1 MFVNKHCIVLLYN
14 AVMKAREEA
23 LSGIQAKMD
32 EVAEEIRDCYFKLG
46 NTIASSPES
55 LGIPVGKRLLESV
68 LNAKKDKE
76 KSETALNEADRFL
89 SSYKEKSDEADQLRD
104 RIGEKNRELKLSRLR
119 LGALVYEQCSLSL
132 LDKSIFSSVYDDVEE
147 ERLYSEKKNAEGF
160 IDRFFSLRGKAKLQR
175 STDSRL
181 LGYASLVLDND
192 LSGAL
197 SGESAKSVYE
207 ECTACSSEIKEL
219 SARLSEISGYLDR
232 SDSEKKAL
240 DKGGYEKLK
249 ADSDDKSDKLKEE
262 IIGYGN
268 YLFDRG
274 ASWIDQSTPSEI
286 LDYLD
291 SILKSQNE
299 YSALS
304 NTLNRMMKEAKADD
318 YKAQIEE
325 EKARILILQKEKE
338 RIDLQISQIQAEID
352 RLEGT
357 VDRLSMN

>member
-46 NTIASSPES
+46 NTIASSPEA
-55 LGIPVGKRLLESV
+55 LGIPVGK
-68 LNAKKDKE
+68 
-76 KSETALNEADRFL
+76 
-89 SSYKEKSDEADQLRD
+89 
-104 RIGEKNRELKLSRLR
+104 
-119 LGALVYEQCSLSL
+119 
-132 LDKSIFSSVYDDVEE
+132 
-147 ERLYSEKKNAEGF
+147 
-160 IDRFFSLRGKAKLQR
+160 
-175 STDSRL
+175 RL

>member
-1 MFVNKHCIVLLYN
+1 MLLYN
-14 AVMKAREEA
+14 AVMRAREEA
-23 LSGIQAKMD
+23 LSGIQEKMD
-32 EVAEEIRDCYFKLG
+32 QVAEEIRGCYFKLG
-46 NTIASSPES
+46 DSVASSPDA

-68 LNAKKDKE
+68 LNARKDKE
-76 KSETALNEADRFL
+76 KAESELNEADRFISL
-89 SSYKEKSDEADQLRD
+89 YKERSDEAEQIRD

-132 LDKSIFSSVYDDVEE
+132 LDKNIFSSVYNDVEE
-147 ERLYSEKKNAEGF
+147 ERLYSEKKNSEGF
-160 IDRFFSLRGKAKLQR
+160 LDRFLSIRGKAKLQR
-175 STDSRL
+175 SNDSRL
-181 LGYASLVLDND
+181 LGYASLILDND
-192 LSGAL
+192 LSSSL
-197 SGESAKSVYE
+197 SGDNAKSVCE
-207 ECTACSSEIKEL
+207 ECNACSTEIKEL
-219 SARLSEISGYLDR
+219 SSRLAEISEYLET
-232 SDSEKKAL
+232 SDSERKAL

-249 ADSDDKSDKLKEE
+249 ADFDDKSDKLREE

-304 NTLNRMMKEAKADD
+304 NTLKRMMKEAKADD

-325 EKARILILQKEKE
+325 ERAKILILQKEKE